1 MNETVQMLFGLFG
14 GLAIFLYGMNL
25 MSDSLQKVAG
35 ERMRTILGL
44 LTKNP
49 VMGVISGALVTAVLQ
64 SSSATSVM
72 AIGFVSAGLM
82 TLPQAISIIFGANIG
97 TTMTAQLIAFKLSDY
112 IYLIIIVGFLLYFFA
127 KKERIKSIGATIFGF
142 GLLFDGIEIM
152 GSVMKPLATS
162 PVFSNMIQQ
171 VADVPIL
178 GLLTGLVMTL
188 VVQSSSATIAV
199 LQNIAST
206 AGPDGVSSIISLAG
220 ALPVLF
226 GDNIGTTITAVLASI
241 GQSINAKRTAAAHC
255 IFNLSGSLIFIW
267 FVQPYAHFIQWI
279 SPKGPEI
286 EVISRQIANAHTCF
300 NVVMTLIWTPL
311 IYLMVKIVCR
321 IVKDKGAAATRSIAE
336 PRFLDQKMIGRP
348 VAALEMVSNETARI
362 TDLVRGVLYKMSDA
376 SKDTVVE
383 ISGKL
388 IEDCSEIRALCLRTQ
403 DFLSAVMASGKLSEA
418 QADRTTDMMFIV
430 DNLDR
435 ITEHLKDI
443 NENVNT
449 IQQSDIKYSNTA
461 AEDLNKYTLKLIDMY
476 ETSIIGLVGDVD
488 VDRKKLELTR
498 SELFELRAKMFRA
511 HTKRVQKGKCDASLQ
526 RRLVPCCR
534 IWRASPPVV
543 WILPTRLKS
552 SIPSRSICPATA
564 TNRFRCLRDRERPSS
579 RTDVQRGVWAGFFY
593 ADLTEFSRNLAFV
606 CVCFRYNS
614 HKIFV
619 KNRCGYPDYPL
630 AKP

>member
-1 MNETVQMLFGLFG
+1 MNETLQIIFGLFG

-35 ERMRTILGL
+35 ERMRTILGM

-49 VMGVISGALVTAVLQ
+49 VLGVLSGALVTAVLQ
-64 SSSATSVM
+64 SSSATTVM

-82 TLPQAISIIFGANIG
+82 SLPQAISIIFGANIG
-97 TTMTAQLIAFKLSDY
+97 TTMTAQLIAFNLSDY

-127 KKERIKSIGATIFGF
+127 KKEKIKDLGATIFGF

-206 AGPDGVSSIISLAG
+206 AGPDGVSSIIGLAG

-311 IYLMVKIVCR
+311 LFLMVKIVC
-321 IVKDKGAAATRSIAE
+321 KLLPDKEGTTVTRAISE
-336 PRFLDQKMIGRP
+336 PRFLDRRVLNRP
-348 VAALEMVSNETARI
+348 VAAIELASNETIRV
-362 TDLVRGVLYKMSDA
+362 TDLVRGMLYRMSN
-376 SKDTVVE
+376 SGEKEMKDVCE
-383 ISGKL
+383 QMISATDEVKSL
-388 IEDCSEIRALCLRTQ
+388 NSQIQSY
-403 DFLSAVMASGKLSEA
+403 LSAILSAGKVDER
-418 QADRTTDMMFIV
+418 QAERTSSMIFII

-435 ITEHLKDI
+435 ISDYLHDI
-443 NENVNT
+443 SENIYNV
-449 IQQSDIKYSNTA
+449 QSGEKNNYSKIAMGDIRLFMKN
-461 AEDLNKYTLKLIDMY
+461 LIDMY
-476 ETSIIGLVGDVD
+476 ETAIIGLVGDVE
-488 VDRKKLELTR
+488 VDRKRLEI
-498 SELFELRAKMFRA
+498 LRADIFDLRSGMFKE
-511 HTKRVQKGKCDASLQ
+511 HMKRVRKGKCDA
-526 RRLVPCCR
+526 
-534 IWRASPPVV
+534 
-543 WILPTRLKS
+543 
-552 SIPSRSICPATA
+552 
-564 TNRFRCLRDRERPSS
+564 
-579 RTDVQRGVWAGFFY
+579 
-593 ADLTEFSRNLAFV
+593 DLTAPYGELLQNLESIGSA
-606 CVCFRYNS
+606 CM
-614 HKIFV
+614 
-619 KNRCGYPDYPL
+619 DL
-630 AKP
+630 ADQADEHHAVSLDLGVGDKALAPA

>member
-49 VMGVISGALVTAVLQ
+49 VLGVISGALVTAVLQ

-82 TLPQAISIIFGANIG
+82 KLPQAISIIFGANIG

-112 IYLIIIVGFLLYFFA
+112 IYLIIIVGFLLYFFG
-127 KKERIKSIGATIFGF
+127 KKDRIKDVGATIFGF

-178 GLLTGLVMTL
+178 GLLTGLCMTL

-206 AGPDGVSSIISLAG
+206 AGPDGVSSIIGLTG

-241 GQSINAKRTAAAHC
+241 GQSLNAKRTAAAHC

-267 FVQPYAHFIQWI
+267 FVTPYAHFIEMI
-279 SPKGPEI
+279 SPHGPEI
-286 EVISRQIANAHTCF
+286 EVISRQIANAHTGF

-311 IYLMVKIVCR
+311 LFLMVKIVC
-321 IVKDKGAAATRSIAE
+321 KLLPDKEGATVTHAISE
-336 PRFLDQKMIGRP
+336 PRFLDRRVLNQP
-348 VAALEMVSNETARI
+348 VAAIELASNETIRV
-362 TDLVRGVLYKMSDA
+362 TDLVRGMLYRMSN
-376 SKDTVVE
+376 SGEKEMKDVCE
-383 ISGKL
+383 QMISATDEVKSL
-388 IEDCSEIRALCLRTQ
+388 NSQIQSY
-403 DFLSAVMASGKLSEA
+403 LSAILSAGKVDER
-418 QADRTTDMMFIV
+418 QAERTSSMIFII

-435 ITEHLKDI
+435 ISDYLHDI
-443 NENVNT
+443 SENIYNV
-449 IQQSDIKYSNTA
+449 QSGEKNNYSKIAMGDIRLFMQN
-461 AEDLNKYTLKLIDMY
+461 LIDMY
-476 ETSIIGLVGDVD
+476 ETAIIGLVGDVE
-488 VDRKKLELTR
+488 VDRKRLEI
-498 SELFELRAKMFRA
+498 LRADIFDLRSGMFKE
-511 HTKRVQKGKCDASLQ
+511 HMKRVRKGKCDA
-526 RRLVPCCR
+526 
-534 IWRASPPVV
+534 
-543 WILPTRLKS
+543 
-552 SIPSRSICPATA
+552 
-564 TNRFRCLRDRERPSS
+564 
-579 RTDVQRGVWAGFFY
+579 
-593 ADLTEFSRNLAFV
+593 DLTAPYGELLQNLESIGSA
-606 CVCFRYNS
+606 CM
-614 HKIFV
+614 
-619 KNRCGYPDYPL
+619 DL
-630 AKP
+630 ADQADEHHAVSLDLGVGDKALAPA

>member
-1 MNETVQMLFGLFG
+1 MNETLQIIFGLFG

-35 ERMRTILGL
+35 ERMRTILGM

-49 VMGVISGALVTAVLQ
+49 VLGVLSGALVTAVLQ
-64 SSSATSVM
+64 SSSATTVM

-82 TLPQAISIIFGANIG
+82 SLPQAISIIFGANIG
-97 TTMTAQLIAFKLSDY
+97 TTMTAQLIAFNLSDY
-112 IYLIIIVGFLLYFFA
+112 IYLIIIVGFLLYFFG
-127 KKERIKSIGATIFGF
+127 KKEKIKDLGATIFGF

-162 PVFSNMIQQ
+162 PVFAEMIQK
-171 VADVPIL
+171 VADVPVL
-178 GLLTGLVMTL
+178 GLLVGLCMTL
-188 VVQSSSATIAV
+188 LVQSSSATIAV
-199 LQNIAST
+199 LQNVAST
-206 AGPDGVSSIISLAG
+206 AGPDGGSLIGLVG

-226 GDNIGTTITAVLASI
+226 GDNIGTTITALIASV
-241 GQSINAKRTAAAHC
+241 GLSLNAKRTALAHS
-255 IFNLSGSLIFIW
+255 IFNISGSLIFIW
-267 FVQPYAHFIQWI
+267 FIVPYAHIIELI

-321 IVKDKGAAATRSIAE
+321 IVKDKGAAATQSIAE

-388 IEDCSEIRALCLRTQ
+388 VEDCSEIRALCLRTQ

-418 QADRTTDMMFIV
+418 QADRTTDMIFIV

-443 NENVNT
+443 NENVNA

-511 HTKRVQKGKCDASLQ
+511 HTKRVQKGKCDASLTAPFGSLLQ
-526 RRLVPCCR
+526 DLET
-534 IWRASPPVV
+534 IASGCMDIADQVEEQHTIEIDLSSDSDEQIPV
-543 WILPTRLKS
+543 
-552 SIPSRSICPATA
+552 
-564 TNRFRCLRDRERPSS
+564 
-579 RTDVQRGVWAGFFY
+579 
-593 ADLTEFSRNLAFV
+593 LA
-606 CVCFRYNS
+606 
-614 HKIFV
+614 
-619 KNRCGYPDYPL
+619 
-630 AKP
+630 

>member
-1 MNETVQMLFGLFG
+1 MNETLQIVFGLFG

-35 ERMRTILGL
+35 ERMRTILGM

-49 VMGVISGALVTAVLQ
+49 VLGVLSGALVTAVLQ
-64 SSSATSVM
+64 SSSATTVM

-82 TLPQAISIIFGANIG
+82 SLPQAISIIFGANIG
-97 TTMTAQLIAFKLSDY
+97 TTMTAQLIAFNLSDY

-127 KKERIKSIGATIFGF
+127 KKEKIKDLGATIFGF

-206 AGPDGVSSIISLAG
+206 AGPDGVSSIIGLAG

-311 IYLMVKIVCR
+311 LFLMVKIVC
-321 IVKDKGAAATRSIAE
+321 KLLPDKEGATATRAISE
-336 PRFLDQKMIGRP
+336 PRFLDRRVLNQP
-348 VAALEMVSNETARI
+348 VAAIELASNETIRV
-362 TDLVRGVLYKMSDA
+362 TDLVRGMLYRMSN
-376 SKDTVVE
+376 SGEKEMKDVCE
-383 ISGKL
+383 QMISATDEVKSL
-388 IEDCSEIRALCLRTQ
+388 NSQIQSY
-403 DFLSAVMASGKLSEA
+403 LSAILSAGKVDER
-418 QADRTTDMMFIV
+418 QAERTSSMIFII

-435 ITEHLKDI
+435 ISDYLHDI
-443 NENVNT
+443 SENVYKV
-449 IQQSDIKYSNTA
+449 QSGEKNNYSKIAMGDIRLFMQN
-461 AEDLNKYTLKLIDMY
+461 LIDMY
-476 ETSIIGLVGDVD
+476 ETAIIGLVGDVE
-488 VDRKKLELTR
+488 VDRKRLEI
-498 SELFELRAKMFRA
+498 LRADIFDLRSGMFKE
-511 HTKRVQKGKCDASLQ
+511 HMKRVRKGKCDA
-526 RRLVPCCR
+526 
-534 IWRASPPVV
+534 
-543 WILPTRLKS
+543 
-552 SIPSRSICPATA
+552 
-564 TNRFRCLRDRERPSS
+564 
-579 RTDVQRGVWAGFFY
+579 
-593 ADLTEFSRNLAFV
+593 DLTAPYGELLQNLESIGSA
-606 CVCFRYNS
+606 CM
-614 HKIFV
+614 
-619 KNRCGYPDYPL
+619 DL
-630 AKP
+630 ADQADEHHAVSLDLGVGDKALAPA

>member
-1 MNETVQMLFGLFG
+1 MNETLQVIFGLFG

-35 ERMRTILGL
+35 ERMRTILGM

-49 VMGVISGALVTAVLQ
+49 VLGVLSGALVTAVLQ
-64 SSSATSVM
+64 SSSATTVM

-206 AGPDGVSSIISLAG
+206 AGPDGVSSIIGLAG

-336 PRFLDQKMIGRP
+336 PRFLDQKMI
-348 VAALEMVSNETARI
+348 
-362 TDLVRGVLYKMSDA
+362 DLVRGVLYKMSDA

-383 ISGKL
+383 ISGTL

-443 NENVNT
+443 NENVNA

-511 HTKRVQKGKCDASLQ
+511 HTKRVQKGKCDASLTAPFGSLLQ
-526 RRLVPCCR
+526 DLET
-534 IWRASPPVV
+534 IASGCMDIADQVKEQHTIEIDLSSDSDEQIPV
-543 WILPTRLKS
+543 
-552 SIPSRSICPATA
+552 
-564 TNRFRCLRDRERPSS
+564 
-579 RTDVQRGVWAGFFY
+579 
-593 ADLTEFSRNLAFV
+593 LA
-606 CVCFRYNS
+606 
-614 HKIFV
+614 
-619 KNRCGYPDYPL
+619 
-630 AKP
+630 

>member
-1 MNETVQMLFGLFG
+1 MNETLQIIFGLFG

-35 ERMRTILGL
+35 ERMRTILGM

-49 VMGVISGALVTAVLQ
+49 VLGVLSGALVTAVLQ
-64 SSSATSVM
+64 SSSATTVM

-112 IYLIIIVGFLLYFFA
+112 IYLIIIVGFLLYFFG
-127 KKERIKSIGATIFGF
+127 KKEKIKDIGATIFGF

-162 PVFSNMIQQ
+162 PVFAEMIQK
-171 VADVPIL
+171 VADVPVL
-178 GLLTGLVMTL
+178 GLLVGLCMTL
-188 VVQSSSATIAV
+188 LVQSSSATIAV
-199 LQNIAST
+199 LQNVAST
-206 AGPDGVSSIISLAG
+206 AGPDGGSLIGLVG

-226 GDNIGTTITAVLASI
+226 GDNIGTTITALIASV
-241 GQSINAKRTAAAHC
+241 GLSLNAKRTALAHS
-255 IFNLSGSLIFIW
+255 IFNISGSLIFIW
-267 FVQPYAHFIQWI
+267 FIVPYAHIIELI

-376 SKDTVVE
+376 SKDTAVE

-443 NENVNT
+443 NENVNA

-511 HTKRVQKGKCDASLQ
+511 HTKRVQKGKCDASLTAPFGSLLQ
-526 RRLVPCCR
+526 DLET
-534 IWRASPPVV
+534 IASGCMDIADQVEEQHTIEIDLSSDSDEQIPV
-543 WILPTRLKS
+543 
-552 SIPSRSICPATA
+552 
-564 TNRFRCLRDRERPSS
+564 
-579 RTDVQRGVWAGFFY
+579 
-593 ADLTEFSRNLAFV
+593 LA
-606 CVCFRYNS
+606 
-614 HKIFV
+614 
-619 KNRCGYPDYPL
+619 
-630 AKP
+630 

>member
-206 AGPDGVSSIISLAG
+206 AGPDGVSSIIGLAG

-362 TDLVRGVLYKMSDA
+362 TDLVRGVLYKISDA

-511 HTKRVQKGKCDASLQ
+511 HTKRVQKGKCDASLTAPFGSLLQ
-526 RRLVPCCR
+526 DLET
-534 IWRASPPVV
+534 IASGCMDIADQVEEQHTIEIDLSSDSDEQIPV
-543 WILPTRLKS
+543 
-552 SIPSRSICPATA
+552 
-564 TNRFRCLRDRERPSS
+564 
-579 RTDVQRGVWAGFFY
+579 
-593 ADLTEFSRNLAFV
+593 LA
-606 CVCFRYNS
+606 
-614 HKIFV
+614 
-619 KNRCGYPDYPL
+619 
-630 AKP
+630 

>member
-49 VMGVISGALVTAVLQ
+49 VLGVISGALVTAVLQ

-82 TLPQAISIIFGANIG
+82 KLPQAISIIFGANIG

-112 IYLIIIVGFLLYFFA
+112 IYLIIIVGFLLYFFG
-127 KKERIKSIGATIFGF
+127 KKDRIKDVGATIFGF

-178 GLLTGLVMTL
+178 GLLTGLCMTL

-206 AGPDGVSSIISLAG
+206 AGPDGVSSIIGLTG

-241 GQSINAKRTAAAHC
+241 GQSLNAKRTAAAHC

-267 FVQPYAHFIQWI
+267 FVTPYAHFIEMI
-279 SPKGPEI
+279 SPHGPEI

-311 IYLMVKIVCR
+311 LFLMVKIVCKL
-321 IVKDKGAAATRSIAE
+321 IPDKGGEAAISAISE
-336 PRFLDQKMIGRP
+336 PRFLDQKMVEHP
-348 VAALEMVSNETARI
+348 VAALELVSNETVRV
-362 TDLVRGVLYKMSDA
+362 TDLVRGMLYRMSEMRRDNVG
-376 SKDTVVE
+376 T
-383 ISGKL
+383 INRQL
-388 IEDCSEIRALCLRTQ
+388 IDMSTQVQTLCVRVQ
-403 DFLSAVMASGKLSEA
+403 DYLTAVMSSGRLAED
-418 QADRTTDMMFIV
+418 QADRATSMIFIV

-435 ITEHLKDI
+435 IAEYIKDI
-443 NENVNT
+443 NSNIVGVESGEKT
-449 IQQSDIKYSNTA
+449 YSDIAVANLQV
-461 AEDLNKYTLKLIDMY
+461 LNAKLIEMY
-476 ETSIIGLVGDVD
+476 ETAIIGLVGDVG
-488 VDRKKLELTR
+488 VDREKLTQLR
-498 SELFELRAKMFRA
+498 SEVFELRAKMFRA
-511 HTKRVQKGKCDASLQ
+511 HTKRVRKGECDASLTTPFSALLQ
-526 RRLVPCCR
+526 DLESIASGCIDIADQVEQDHTVSVDLAEADDTLVM
-534 IWRASPPVV
+534 A
-543 WILPTRLKS
+543 
-552 SIPSRSICPATA
+552 
-564 TNRFRCLRDRERPSS
+564 
-579 RTDVQRGVWAGFFY
+579 
-593 ADLTEFSRNLAFV
+593 
-606 CVCFRYNS
+606 
-614 HKIFV
+614 
-619 KNRCGYPDYPL
+619 
-630 AKP
+630 